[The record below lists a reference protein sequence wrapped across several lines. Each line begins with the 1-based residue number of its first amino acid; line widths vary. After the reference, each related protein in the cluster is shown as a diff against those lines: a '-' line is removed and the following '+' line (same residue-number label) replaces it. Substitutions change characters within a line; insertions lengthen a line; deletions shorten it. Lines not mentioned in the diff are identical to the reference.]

1 MNYSDEA
8 VYTAVGCPG
17 PSPLI
22 DIMMDTP

>member
-8 VYTAVGCPG
+8 VYGSIPLV
-17 PSPLI
+17 SLI